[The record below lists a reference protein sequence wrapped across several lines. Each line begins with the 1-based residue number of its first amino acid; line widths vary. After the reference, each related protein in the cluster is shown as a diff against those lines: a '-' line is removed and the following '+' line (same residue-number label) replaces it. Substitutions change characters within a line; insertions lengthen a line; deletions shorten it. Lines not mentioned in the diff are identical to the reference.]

1 VGKLLVAALILIA
14 GASTSAIVGAPA
26 RASPATGVSARP
38 VPVFAYYYI
47 WFDPAMWNRAKTDLP
62 ALGKYSSD
70 DPDVM
75 RQQIVWAKQAGID
88 GFIVSWKHTATLDR
102 RLARLIDVAESEHFS
117 LEVIYQGLDFSRR
130 PLPTERVAVDFRYFA
145 RMFAGRAPFRAFAK
159 PVIIWSGTWM
169 YSTGDIARVTAAVR
183 PAIMVLASEKSAAG
197 YERVADSVDGDA
209 YYWSSVNPDTNRG
222 YLEKLVD
229 FSNAIHGRGGI
240 WIAPAAAGF
249 DARQLG
255 GTTVVDRQN
264 GAVLERELAT
274 AGASAP
280 DALGLISWNEFSEN
294 SQIEPS
300 RNYGFRYLQVLA
312 SSLGRLT
319 KFPTPGVGSDT
330 TDSSSPGTGFPTG
343 LIVAPVG
350 LAFGGLSIWALSRR
364 SQKGGNAHAARSL
377 SRRENRERRRIA
389 RMRRRRR
396 VLRVR
401 SHSGV
406 R

>member
-1 VGKLLVAALILIA
+1 VGKRLVAALILIA
-14 GASTSAIVGAPA
+14 GASTSAIVGVPA
-26 RASPATGVSARP
+26 RALPATGVSARP
-38 VPVFAYYYI
+38 APVFAYYYI
-47 WFDPAMWNRAKTDLP
+47 WFDPSSWNRAKTDLP
-62 ALGKYSSD
+62 MLGKYSSD

-117 LEVIYQGLDFSRR
+117 LEVIYQGLDFSRK
-130 PLPTERVAVDFRYFA
+130 PLPAARIAADFRYFA
-145 RMFAGRAPFRAFAK
+145 QTFAARAPFRAFAK

-169 YSTGDIARVTAAVR
+169 YSTADIAQVTAVVR

-274 AGASAP
+274 ANASAP

-319 KFPTPGVGSDT
+319 KFPTSDVGSDT

-350 LAFGGLSIWALSRR
+350 LAFGVLSIWALSRR
-364 SQKGGNAHAARSL
+364 SQKGGDAHAGRRL

-389 RMRRRRR
+389 RLRRQRR
-396 VLRVR
+396 VRR
-401 SHSGV
+401 A
-406 R
+406 